1 MQGGGTKINY
11 RVRRSRP
18 ILPFR
23 AVNRRDLPG
32 YEPGL
37 QRHHL
42 LPCQLLGQS
51 CFGRMFTEI
60 GVKRVGFQD
69 FRANGLLLPANED
82 TALRKALPLHR
93 GPHRDYNKM
102 VIERVGCIEADW
114 SSDRARD
121 PREAGR
127 DALYRLALL
136 QAALRKRLLA
146 DRARFI
152 LNRKDPVGTGFDFS
166 ELDAMAEELWRAT

>member
-1 MQGGGTKINY
+1 MQGGGTNFSY
-11 RVRRSRP
+11 RVRRSRA

-23 AVNRRDLPG
+23 AVNRRDVPG

-42 LPCQLLGQS
+42 LPCQLLSQN

-93 GPHRDYNKM
+93 GPHRDYNEM

-114 SSDRARD
+114 SSRREHD
-121 PREAGR
+121 PREAVR

-152 LNRKDPVGTGFDFS
+152 LNRKDPVGTGFDFT